1 MQPNST
7 VTKTAVILF
16 AHGSSDPHWLAP
28 FTQLLEQ
35 IQQQSKS
42 NRVELAYL
50 ELAEPSLEQKIQQL
64 VEEGF
69 LQFEII
75 PLFFAAGRHLRKDVP
90 QQLEQIEQLLQQ
102 QGVSVNIELH
112 GPIGLEPE
120 VATAISQT
128 IQRKIT

>member
-1 MQPNST
+1 MQPNSNDT
-7 VTKTAVILF
+7 NTAVILF

-35 IQQQSKS
+35 IQKQSANS
-42 NRVELAYL
+42 RVELAYL
-50 ELAEPSLEQKIQQL
+50 ELAEPNLEQKVQQL
-64 VEEGF
+64 VDEGF
-69 LQFEII
+69 LRFEII

-90 QQLEQIEQLLQQ
+90 KQLEHIEQQLQQ
-102 QGVSVNIELH
+102 QGVSINIELH

-128 IQRKIT
+128 IQRKIK